1 MAPGCMETGPAK
13 LQLQTPAGTRQ
24 GWKAAEDMTTLP
36 VAGKGGTEPNETPL
50 VPQPSHPWALLAP
63 APAHCL
69 LPAAQGSSSPTE
81 AVL

>member
-1 MAPGCMETGPAK
+1 
-13 LQLQTPAGTRQ
+13 
-24 GWKAAEDMTTLP
+24 MTTLP